1 MQEFTFETK
10 GLGTTISVSLI
21 GTEAVPATAT
31 FQHIKQRLLEAE
43 ERFSR
48 FLPHSELSQ
57 LNRLGRGRLSAEF
70 RAVLVK
76 AIELSRQTQGAYNPL
91 VQVARLGYS
100 GTFDKLSG
108 QQVVVEGS
116 YNTTLT
122 DIEGPDET
130 GDIRLADGQQLDFGG
145 FLKGY
150 LAKELLSEL
159 LVIAPWCEGAIINI
173 GGDIATLGTDE
184 VHHPFIFT
192 IYNPVTETELPIK
205 LADAC
210 LATSGTYGRNWSTEK
225 GTRHHLVDP
234 TTLENTTTPYV
245 SVSVIHEDG
254 ALAEAYT
261 KMFFVYG
268 VDRVTEMLGADLP
281 QYLVIDKKGNAQS
294 NLSNL

>member
-1 MQEFTFETK
+1 MQEFTFETR

-21 GTEAVPATAT
+21 GTDVALATAV
-31 FQHIKQRLLEAE
+31 FHHVKQRLLETE

-57 LNRLGRGRLSAEF
+57 LNKLGYGQLSTEF
-70 RAVLVK
+70 GEVLVK

-91 VQVARLGYS
+91 IQVSRLGYLN
-100 GTFDKLSG
+100 TYDKLSG
-108 QQVVVEGS
+108 QQPIVGTP
-116 YNTTLT
+116 YNTNLA
-122 DIEGPDET
+122 DIEGPDEM
-130 GDIRLADGQQLDFGG
+130 GNIRLAAGQQLDFGG

-150 LAKELLSEL
+150 LADELLSEL
-159 LVIAPWCEGAIINI
+159 AVTAPWCKGAIINI

-192 IYNPVTETELPIK
+192 IYNPVAETELPIK
-205 LADAC
+205 LKDAC
-210 LATSGTYGRNWSTEK
+210 LATSGTYGRKWSTEK
-225 GTRHHLVDP
+225 GTKHHLVDP
-234 TTLENTTTPYV
+234 TTLENITTPYV

-268 VDRVTEMLGADLP
+268 VDRVIEMLGADLP
-281 QYLVIDKKGNAQS
+281 QYLVIDEKGNAQS
-294 NLSNL
+294 NLLNL